1 MNLGDHPLL
10 TMMKSLL
17 LKKVEKLKLLILF
30 QKKLQRLNI
39 ILIFLEVG
47 QGGLLDII
55 HQDNTL
61 WISYSEDRGN
71 LKTSTSLQKH
81 N

>member
-17 LKKVEKLKLLILF
+17 LKKVEKLKLLTLF

-39 ILIFLEVG
+39 ILIF
-47 QGGLLDII
+47 
-55 HQDNTL
+55 
-61 WISYSEDRGN
+61 
-71 LKTSTSLQKH
+71 
-81 N
+81 